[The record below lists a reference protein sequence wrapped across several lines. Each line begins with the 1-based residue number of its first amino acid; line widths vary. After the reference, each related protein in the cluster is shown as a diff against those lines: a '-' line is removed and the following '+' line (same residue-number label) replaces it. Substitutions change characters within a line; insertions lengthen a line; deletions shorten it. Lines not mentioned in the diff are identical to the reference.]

1 MQKSGRVSIVT
12 LIGLMLCLL
21 IGGGGQVKAQNAKE
35 ISGTVTDSRGEV
47 VISGTVKVKDSMTAT
62 MTDING
68 KYKISAPANG
78 VLVFSYLGYTR
89 KYRYHPFQA
98 THLTL
103 CCKKRAMS
111 LTSSWW

>member
-1 MQKSGRVSIVT
+1 
-12 LIGLMLCLL
+12 MLCLL

-78 VLVFSYLGYTR
+78 VLVFSIEHSVFT
-89 KYRYHPFQA
+89 A
-98 THLTL
+98 
-103 CCKKRAMS
+103 CCMLEWICDAENRE
-111 LTSSWW
+111 